1 VLHAAAIE
9 TLSRWIAPDAEQERL
24 RLEYLEHL
32 DQHDDAMWRTCAFGH
47 LTGSA
52 IVVNAERTAVALLF
66 HPRVGRWL
74 QAGGHCEADDTSLM
88 AVAWR
93 EATEEFGVAGLAID
107 PEPIDLDIHAYACPK
122 GTPNRHLDVRF
133 RCVAPTNAQLVCSD
147 ESIDVRWFSYDAL
160 PDGLDESTRRLIER
174 SRV

>member
-1 VLHAAAIE
+1 VLHASAFD
-9 TLSRWIAPDAEQERL
+9 TLQSWIAPDEAQEL
-24 RLEYLEHL
+24 LKIEYLDHL
-32 DQHDDAMWRTCAFGH
+32 RAHDDAMWRSCTFGH

-74 QAGGHCEADDTSLM
+74 QAGGHCEAADESLM

-93 EATEEFGVAGLAID
+93 EATEEFGVAGLVISPD
-107 PEPIDLDIHAYACPK
+107 PIDLDIHAYACPK

-133 RCVAPTNAQLVCSD
+133 RCVAPTDAQLVCSD
-147 ESIDVRWFSYDAL
+147 ESIDVRWFAYDAL
-160 PDGLDESTRRLIER
+160 PSGLDDSTKRLIAGSR
-174 SRV
+174 S

>member
-1 VLHAAAIE
+1 VLHTSAIE
-9 TLSRWIAPDAEQERL
+9 TLRRWISPDDAQEKL

-32 DQHDDAMWRTCAFGH
+32 QAHADATWRSCTFGH

-74 QAGGHCEADDTSLM
+74 QAGGHCEADDASLM
-88 AVAWR
+88 AVALR
-93 EATEEFGVAGLAID
+93 EATEEFGVAGLVIS
-107 PEPIDLDIHAYACPK
+107 PQPIDLDIHAYACPK

-133 RCVAPTNAQLVCSD
+133 RCVAPDGAELVCSD
-147 ESIDVRWFSYDAL
+147 ESFEVRWFPYDAL
-160 PDGLDESTRRLIER
+160 PDGLDESTKRLIAG
-174 SRV
+174 SRI

>member
-1 VLHAAAIE
+1 VLHASALD
-9 TLSRWIAPDAEQERL
+9 TLRSWAAPDSEQERL

-32 DQHDDAMWRTCAFGH
+32 TAHDDAMWRTCGFGH

-74 QAGGHCEADDTSLM
+74 QAGGHCEVDDASLT
-88 AVAWR
+88 AVALR
-93 EATEEFGVAGLAID
+93 EATEEFGVTGLQID
-107 PEPIDLDIHAYACPK
+107 SEPIDLDIHAYACPK

-133 RCVAPTNAQLVCSD
+133 RCVAPSDAQLVCSD
-147 ESIDVRWFSYDAL
+147 ESIDVRWFAYDEL
-160 PDGLDESTRRLIER
+160 PEGLDPSTERLIAR